1 MRDEVPPI
9 NLVASRIP
17 RDVFEGTYGI
27 TLPQPMEG
35 EDPNRPPTS
44 EELLNAYGCKIAF
57 FVSSGYGFPL
67 CLSICKCLLN
77 VPYLLTL

>member
-9 NLVASRIP
+9 NLVSSRIP

-57 FVSSGYGFPL
+57 FVSSGLCFPL
-67 CLSICKCLLN
+67 FLSLWKCPN
-77 VPYLLTL
+77 IVPYLLF